1 MRFVRFRDKQQVR
14 CGYLQGGQ
22 VVDLE
27 NALEHFSSDGAL
39 IERILTSPLEKLAQ
53 DPEMFSQ
60 LRRLAE
66 KTREAL
72 PGADYARPAEEITFL
87 PPVSVPGKVLC
98 VGLNYPSPGDADDH
112 AAPEYPVLFHKAASA
127 LTGHRQPILLPRI
140 SQQVEYE
147 GELAVVIGKE
157 ARQLSGA
164 DVEEHLAGYTIAN
177 DIGARDVQAR
187 SSQWTS
193 GKMFD
198 TFCPLGPALVTV
210 DEVPRPNKLRIQTRL
225 NGETVQDSS
234 TDQMIFPV
242 EDLVSY
248 ISALTTLLPGDLI
261 LTGSPKNR
269 GDQADPRKLLRPAD
283 CIQVE
288 IESIGVL
295 TNPVAAEE

>member
-1 MRFVRFRDKQQVR
+1 
-14 CGYLQGGQ
+14 
-22 VVDLE
+22 
-27 NALEHFSSDGAL
+27 
-39 IERILTSPLEKLAQ
+39 
-53 DPEMFSQ
+53 
-60 LRRLAE
+60 
-66 KTREAL
+66 
-72 PGADYARPAEEITFL
+72 
-87 PPVSVPGKVLC
+87 
-98 VGLNYPSPGDADDH
+98 
-112 AAPEYPVLFHKAASA
+112 
-127 LTGHRQPILLPRI
+127 
-140 SQQVEYE
+140 
-147 GELAVVIGKE
+147 
-157 ARQLSGA
+157 
-164 DVEEHLAGYTIAN
+164 
-177 DIGARDVQAR
+177 
-187 SSQWTS
+187 
-193 GKMFD
+193 
-198 TFCPLGPALVTV
+198 V